1 MCIYI
6 TIVLPASAN
15 LPGVKALAEA
25 AGLGFALYRNP
36 NLEGQLQ
43 PGELLIRATLGHCD
57 CDTPLARLATERE
70 TKRGTNRTTI
80 DEQPVRP
87 ARKGWSAAKLARWAE
102 QKRAAADRDEHG
114 VLADERLDRWLTFLC
129 GALSIKGVTFV
140 GLLVHAINHGL
151 EDSPCPLAGRQS
163 LPISTI
169 DRDKLTRLAQH
180 VLYAFY
186 R

>member
-25 AGLGFALYRNP
+25 AGLGFAPYRNP
-36 NLEGQLQ
+36 NLERQLQ
-43 PGELLIRATLGHCD
+43 LGELLVRATLGHCD
-57 CDTPLARLATERE
+57 CDTPLARLAVGREAKTAER
-70 TKRGTNRTTI
+70 
-80 DEQPVRP
+80 PVRP
-87 ARKGWSAAKLARWAE
+87 PRKGWGAAKLARWAE
-102 QKRAAADRDEHG
+102 QKRAAAERDENG

-129 GALSIKGVTFV
+129 GALSVKGVTFV
-140 GLLVHAINHGL
+140 GLLVHTINHGL
-151 EDSPCPLAGRQS
+151 EDSPCQLAGHQS
-163 LPISTI
+163 LPVSTT

-180 VLYAFY
+180 VLYVFH

>member
-1 MCIYI
+1 MCIFI

-15 LPGVKALAEA
+15 LPGVKTLAEA
-25 AGLGFALYRNP
+25 AGLGFAPYRNP

-43 PGELLIRATLGHCD
+43 SGELLFRATLGHCD
-57 CDTPLARLATERE
+57 CDTPLASLAVGQETE
-70 TKRGTNRTTI
+70 I
-80 DEQPVRP
+80 AEQHVWPP
-87 ARKGWSAAKLARWAE
+87 RKGWSAAKLARWAE

-114 VLADERLDRWLTFLC
+114 VLADQRLDRWLTFLC
-129 GALSIKGVTFV
+129 GALSVKGVTFV
-140 GLLVHAINHGL
+140 GLLVHTINHGL
-151 EDSPCPLAGRQS
+151 EDSPCQLAGRQS

-180 VLYAFY
+180 VLYAFQ